1 MADVAS
7 IFQGMMERF
16 NPEKAAGLNATVQF
30 DLSGEGGGKWAV
42 QIADGKVDVVKGGVD
57 NPTATVKMSADDYA
71 DMTSGKLN
79 AMTAFM
85 TGKVKVEGDLNTV
98 MKFQSL
104 FGM

>member
-1 MADVAS
+1 MADISA
-7 IFQGMMERF
+7 IFEGMKARF
-16 NPEKAAGLNATVQF
+16 NPEKAAGLNASVQF

-42 QIADGKVDVVKGGVD
+42 QIADGTANVIKGGVD
-57 NPTATVKMSADDYA
+57 NPTATVKMTAEDYA

-98 MKFQSL
+98 MKFQSM